1 MTMFS
6 LFSFAA
12 SVPPET
18 GIGVGI
24 GGTGLAGLI
33 FYFYRQE
40 RTRSDTLTERVL
52 EVLQGNTVAI
62 TRLTD
67 AVAHLEGRLAQ

>member
-1 MTMFS
+1 MIAFC
-6 LFSFAA
+6 LFLFAA
-12 SVPPET
+12 NVPPET
-18 GIGVGI
+18 GISIGI

-40 RTRSDTLTERVL
+40 RIRSDTLTERVL
-52 EVLQGNTVAI
+52 GVLEGNTVAM